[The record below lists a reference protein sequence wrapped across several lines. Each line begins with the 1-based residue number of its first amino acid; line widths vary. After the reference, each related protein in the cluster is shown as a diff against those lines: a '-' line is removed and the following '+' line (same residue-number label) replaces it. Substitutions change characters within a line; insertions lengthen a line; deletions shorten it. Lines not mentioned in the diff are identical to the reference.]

1 MPYATGETP
10 EVGDYVKNQ
19 WEQPGR
25 VTRVHFAQ
33 DEEDLICI
41 RWDDEGLKLLFF
53 LCLRI
58 NASLQKNCVT
68 CASHKPAAC
77 NRQLDSW
84 GALYL
89 VRGRQLLGHAPL
101 VFAIASRT
109 SGICIRISY
118 PIAKRGYANITR
130 FHGTSILNA
139 NRFAFMATTFK
150 DQPSAHEA
158 LPQSLLW
165 TWKSGMRKALS
176 TILVTRPM
184 LTGRAGDVAG
194 EGFAKKRGS
203 RVSVKCF

>member
-1 MPYATGETP
+1 MNSALSSGSCPARLCYCKP
-10 EVGDYVKNQ
+10 DFGD
-19 WEQPGR
+19 
-25 VTRVHFAQ
+25 
-33 DEEDLICI
+33 
-41 RWDDEGLKLLFF
+41 
-53 LCLRI
+53 
-58 NASLQKNCVT
+58 
-68 CASHKPAAC
+68 
-77 NRQLDSW
+77 
-84 GALYL
+84 LY
-89 VRGRQLLGHAPL
+89 Q
-101 VFAIASRT
+101 
-109 SGICIRISY
+109 ISY